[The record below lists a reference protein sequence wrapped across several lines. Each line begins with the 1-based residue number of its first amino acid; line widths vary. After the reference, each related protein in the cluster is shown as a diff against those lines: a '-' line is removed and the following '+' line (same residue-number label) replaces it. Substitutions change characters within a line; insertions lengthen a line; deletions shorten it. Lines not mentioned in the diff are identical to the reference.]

1 MSDKKEEKIREIKA
15 FHKQISYQEEI
26 EGKRKKEDLAQKLRK
41 GEITVYDLDD
51 NEVEE
56 MQDYFEKDIKK
67 QEEELE
73 KIKKHIIEIK
83 KRLEDK
89 NK

>member
-1 MSDKKEEKIREIKA
+1 MSDKKEEKIQEMKD